1 MSCPNRRKY
10 EEDADNAKTAW
21 TLSRNDERLKISA
34 SDARTLLEKHIRE
47 CAVCQGDEKT
57 DVLKLEGAAS
67 PLSLRLPDLRP
78 PCSLCGCNLRS

>member
-10 EEDADNAKTAW
+10 EEDADNAKAAW
-21 TLSRNDERLKISA
+21 SISPRDERLKMLA

-57 DVLKLEGAAS
+57 DG
-67 PLSLRLPDLRP
+67 
-78 PCSLCGCNLRS
+78 

>member
-1 MSCPNRRKY
+1 VEANMSCPNRRKY

-21 TLSRNDERLKISA
+21 SVSRNDERLKMNA

-57 DVLKLEGAAS
+57 DG
-67 PLSLRLPDLRP
+67 
-78 PCSLCGCNLRS
+78 